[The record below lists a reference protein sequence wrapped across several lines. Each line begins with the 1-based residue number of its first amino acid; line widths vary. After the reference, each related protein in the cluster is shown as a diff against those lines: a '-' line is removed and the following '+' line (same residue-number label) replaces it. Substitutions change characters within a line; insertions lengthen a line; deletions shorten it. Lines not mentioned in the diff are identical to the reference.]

1 MEKSSC
7 GCRISRLGLAMYNI
21 SRNSY
26 KRLNRCRGV
35 ASTAMPAPLSRR
47 SSQITL
53 LAIFSAL
60 AFIASLIVAATASFG
75 AIVYAVVLLTGALT
89 VSRPFSATAIA
100 AASGLFYSLVS
111 PSPLMLGTFLIRG
124 LVLDLIFIPTRVYE
138 RSAKGEYNIP
148 LIVAAMVASGLSAG
162 LYVYFFLALFLNV
175 MPSFTPLIAA
185 AIFLASAAS
194 NAVVGYVIPKYVMPR
209 LRKV

>member
-1 MEKSSC
+1 
-7 GCRISRLGLAMYNI
+7 
-21 SRNSY
+21 
-26 KRLNRCRGV
+26 
-35 ASTAMPAPLSRR
+35 MPAPLSRR

-111 PSPLMLGTFLIRG
+111 PSPLMLGT
-124 LVLDLIFIPTRVYE
+124 
-138 RSAKGEYNIP
+138 
-148 LIVAAMVASGLSAG
+148 
-162 LYVYFFLALFLNV
+162 
-175 MPSFTPLIAA
+175 
-185 AIFLASAAS
+185 
-194 NAVVGYVIPKYVMPR
+194 
-209 LRKV
+209 